1 MSKRYKRVYVEITNV
16 CNLKCSFCPID
27 QRDADFMKL
36 QEFVS
41 IIRQVSPIAEQV
53 CLHLMG
59 EPLAHPELKSIL
71 ELCHEFQS
79 QVQITTNGVLIS
91 QQKELL
97 LSAPTIRQ
105 VNFSLQSYL
114 DNYPEKDP
122 TEYLERVFQFIDECF
137 EKRPEL
143 YLNLRLWNLGS
154 ETFNSNEAI
163 FNRIEERYAININRN
178 IEVGK
183 IKSKK
188 LLNRLYLHF
197 DSRFEWPRIE
207 DEKRSENGRCHG
219 LLDHFAIHAD
229 GTVVPCC
236 LDDQKIINLGNVLEK
251 PLEEVLN
258 SELAVSIADGFR
270 QHKLVHDLC
279 QKCSYISRFK

>member
-1 MSKRYKRVYVEITNV
+1 MNKRFKRVYVEITNV

-71 ELCHEFQS
+71 DLCHEFQS

-91 QQKELL
+91 QQKDLIL
-97 LSAPTIRQ
+97 NSPTIRQ

-114 DNYPEKDP
+114 DNYPEKNP
-122 TEYLERVFQFIDECF
+122 TEYLEKVFQFIDECF
-137 EKRPEL
+137 EKRSEL

-163 FNRIEERYAININRN
+163 FKRIEERYAININRN

-197 DSRFEWPRIE
+197 DSRFEWPRTE
-207 DEKRSENGRCHG
+207 DEKRSEKGRCHG

-236 LDDQKIINLGNVLEK
+236 LDDQKIINLGNALEK

-258 SELAVSIADGFR
+258 SELAMSIANGFR

>member
-1 MSKRYKRVYVEITNV
+1 MNKRYKRVYVEITNV

-27 QRDADFMKL
+27 QRDADFMRLK
-36 QEFVS
+36 EFVS

-59 EPLAHPELKSIL
+59 EPLAHPELESIL
-71 ELCHEFQS
+71 NLCQEFQS

-91 QQKELL
+91 KQKNLIL
-97 LSAPTIRQ
+97 NSPAVRQ

-114 DNYPEKDP
+114 DNYPDKDP
-122 TEYLERVFQFIDECF
+122 TEYLERVFLFLDECF
-137 EKRPEL
+137 AKRPEL
-143 YLNLRLWNLGS
+143 YLNLRLWNLGAD
-154 ETFNSNEAI
+154 TFSLNEAI
-163 FNRIEERYAININRN
+163 FDRIEERYAININRN

-188 LLNRLYLHF
+188 LVNRLYLHF
-197 DSRFEWPRIE
+197 DSRFEWPRLE
-207 DEKRSENGRCHG
+207 DKKRSQSGRCHG

-236 LDDQKIINLGNVLEK
+236 LDDQKTINLGNALQK
-251 PLEEVLN
+251 PLEEILN
-258 SELAVSIADGFR
+258 SELALAISDGFK
-270 QHKLVHDLC
+270 QQKLVHDLC
-279 QKCSYISRFK
+279 QKCTYISRFK